1 LKHGDKYDYSLV
13 NYVNLKT
20 KIKIEPIGVGEY
32 IGFELDG
39 DHLFLLED
47 GTVMHNSHSI
57 ARYLVILALQKPI
70 KILCTRELQN
80 SITESVYVL
89 LKDIITKYQLEQ
101 YFTLKLNCIDCING
115 STFIFKGLAHNIE
128 SVKSTEG
135 VDICWI
141 EEADKVSQNSW
152 DILVPTIRKPDSK
165 IIVTFNPTHEDDPV
179 YEMFIKTG
187 QPNSIMQKVNYTDNP
202 YFPYVLLQELEHM
215 RATDY
220 DRYLHVWEGE
230 LRTIS
235 DAQVFKGKFVVES
248 FETGPKENFYHGMD
262 FGFAKDPTTIVR
274 CFIRG
279 NSLFIDREQFGHH
292 IEINNI
298 PAMIHRILEGSGSM
312 MWKIRADCARPE
324 TISYLKNLGYNVDG
338 APKWPNSVEE
348 GIEYL
353 KSFQSIVIHP
363 TCTHAIE
370 EFKRYSYKVDKRT
383 NDILPIVID
392 DYNHILDSIRYAVS
406 DLIKRRASI
415 YDEGV
420 L

>member
-1 LKHGDKYDYSLV
+1 MNIYIPKIFRSLATQHRY
-13 NYVNLKT
+13 YVYYGGRGSGK
-20 KIKIEPIGVGEY
+20 
-32 IGFELDG
+32 
-39 DHLFLLED
+39 
-47 GTVMHNSHSI
+47 SHSI
-57 ARYLVILALQKPI
+57 ARYLVISALQGPL

-89 LKDIITKYQLEQ
+89 LKDIIQRYELER
-101 YFTLKLNCIDCING
+101 YFSVKNTSIDCVNG

-152 DILVPTIRKPDSK
+152 DILIPTIRKPDSK
-165 IIVTFNPTHEDDPV
+165 IIVSFNPTHDDDPV
-179 YEMFIKTG
+179 YEMFIKIG
-187 QPNSIMQKVNYTDNP
+187 QPNSVTQKVNYSDNP
-202 YFPYVLLQELEHM
+202 YFPYVLQQELEHM

-235 DAQVFKGKFVVES
+235 DAQVFKGKYVVQE
-248 FETGPKENFYHGMD
+248 FETDRTQAFYHGMD
-262 FGFAKDPTTIVR
+262 FGFSKDPTTIIR
-274 CFIRG
+274 CFVRG
-279 NSLFIDREQFGHH
+279 RSLFIDREQYGHH
-292 IEINNI
+292 VEINNI
-298 PAMIHRILEGSGSM
+298 PSMIHRICEGSGTM
-312 MWKIRADCARPE
+312 LWRIKADAARPE
-324 TISYLKNLGYNVDG
+324 TISYLKNLGYNVEAG
-338 APKWPNSVEE
+338 AKWAGSVEE

-363 TCTHAIE
+363 SCTHTIE
-370 EFKRYSYKVDKRT
+370 EFRRYSYKIDKRT
-383 NDILPIVID
+383 NDILPIVVD
-392 DYNHILDSIRYAVS
+392 DYNHCIDAIRYAIS